1 MVVCGRSAI
10 EGDQV
15 RVATWPFGA
24 LHIRQL
30 SLVSFHIRQ
39 LLLVSFHVSRM
50 VPSPDVL
57 ALLKPGLKPGRL
69 YGLRAVA
76 EESMTLNTTRPGWR
90 AGL

>member
-1 MVVCGRSAI
+1 MASLVVCGRSAI

-15 RVATWPFGA
+15 RVAIRPLGA
-24 LHIRQL
+24 L
-30 SLVSFHIRQ
+30 HIRQ
-39 LLLVSFHVSRM
+39 LLLVSFLVSRM
-50 VPSPDVL
+50 GPSPDVL

-69 YGLRAVA
+69 DGLRAVA